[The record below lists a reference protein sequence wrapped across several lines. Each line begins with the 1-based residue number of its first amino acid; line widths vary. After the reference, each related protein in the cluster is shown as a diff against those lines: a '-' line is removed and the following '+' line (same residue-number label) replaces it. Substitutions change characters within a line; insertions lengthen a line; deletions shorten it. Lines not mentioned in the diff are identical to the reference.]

1 MDKQVFKNM
10 RIALVDTEQ
19 SSPKRLL
26 HSVVAERG
34 LLCPYYGKELVVI
47 ENRPIY
53 LRGKG
58 PVEEVLY
65 DAYYC
70 PSCGAELYA
79 RWWSCEGY
87 MHHISDYNIKDRSSG
102 SGRHKT
108 CTCAKLEE
116 ANAEFRKHAQSV
128 KKQREQFYKSE
139 ASQRC
144 PVCGG
149 KYYSVSFHGNGS
161 DLSKLQNMSI
171 SDSIRYVRNN
181 SIEDRIFSYI
191 RSQYAEEC
199 KDLFSKNLNHHLK
212 EFKEALERKY
222 GANSA
227 ITVCSNKKSLTTEQL
242 KNYMLHLVQL
252 ETNIILSTEY
262 WEKLV
267 HQYYESNQQGTTVI
281 DDALMNAWNA
291 YQKEESAYNE
301 AQNQLQQLK
310 AEGPEWVEYGSYD
323 YPEKPAVP
331 QYNKPGLFNRKK
343 VEAQNKIIEEQY
355 TKAVE
360 EYNKRCDKIKRKADA
375 DYLARKKN
383 ADDTYKKKIKT
394 LESNLPIKKKKILAA
409 KTALEAERKNLHTE
423 NLTAVMLEKKLSE
436 AEGVLEKLYKA
447 RSELYALN
455 IVFGKYRNLVALSTF
470 YEYLVSGR
478 CDSLEGANGA
488 YNIYE
493 AEVRSNQIISQL
505 SDVRKSLSS
514 IQNTQYTVY
523 TQLQDINQ
531 TTKRLTQS
539 MDAACK
545 ALTDIKKSS
554 ANIEKNSE
562 VIAYNTA
569 EAAHYAKVNANLT
582 NALGFLVALK

>member
-19 SSPKRLL
+19 GSPGQLPL
-26 HSVVAERG
+26 SVVAERG

-47 ENRPIY
+47 ENSPIY
-53 LRGKG
+53 LRRKI
-58 PVEEVLY
+58 PAVELLY

-87 MHHISDYNIKDRSSG
+87 EHSITDYNIKDRSSD
-102 SGRHKT
+102 SGRYKK

-116 ANAEFRKHAQSV
+116 VNEKLRKHAQSV

-149 KYYSVSFHGNGS
+149 KYYSVSFHGGGS
-161 DLSKLQNMSI
+161 DLGKLLHTGI
-171 SDSIRYVRNN
+171 LDFRYIRDG
-181 SIEDRIFSYI
+181 IEDRIFSYI
-191 RSQYAEEC
+191 RSQYDEER
-199 KDLFSKNLNHHLK
+199 KDLFSKNVNQRLNG
-212 EFKEALERKY
+212 FKEGLERKY

-227 ITVCSNKKSLTTEQL
+227 IAVCSNNKSLTTEQL

-262 WEKLV
+262 WENLV
-267 HQYYESNQQGTTVI
+267 HQYYESTQQGTTVN
-281 DDALMNAWNA
+281 DDALMNAWNT
-291 YQKEESAYNE
+291 YQKEESAYSE
-301 AQNQLQQLK
+301 AQNQLQRLK
-310 AEGPEWVEYGSYD
+310 AEGPEWVEYVRDD

-383 ADDTYKKKIKT
+383 SEDTYKKKIKT

-409 KTALEAERKNLHTE
+409 KATWETERKNIHTE

-436 AEGVLEKLYKA
+436 AEDVLEKLYKA

-493 AEVRSNQIISQL
+493 AEVRSNLIISQL

-514 IQNTQYTVY
+514 IQNTQNRVY